1 MTHSSSSNERTLLK
15 QNASHEPT
23 AEGRA
28 SDARLDTHEG
38 YEFGGPVGVTAMIP
52 FFPTM
57 MYYFWI
63 CLRFYNGSLVHP
75 ESFQDIG
82 PFLGRM
88 WMHICQDATPTPRA
102 WAIYTSLMVFELVL
116 AFTMPGYKQEGLPVP
131 SLGYKTL
138 TYHCNALGSFYATL
152 IAGAILHTTGLFR
165 LTEIID
171 HFGEFMTV
179 AIIYGFLIS
188 FVVYGVT
195 IALGKQIR
203 MSGNFIYDFWM
214 GPCLNPRLGIVDLK
228 MWAEVRIPW
237 VLLFLI
243 AVSGACKQ
251 YDTYGYVTP
260 NMAFMVLAT
269 GLYINA
275 CAKGEECIPH
285 TWDMFHEKWGFMII
299 FWNFAGVPFTYCY
312 PVLYL
317 ASQEPETYRFPTV
330 VYILL
335 FTTLL
340 TFYYIFDTAMSQ
352 KSRFKMQMQG
362 TYTPRWTF
370 PQLPYGTVENPT
382 FIQTAHGNKLLT
394 SGWWGCARKPPTTA
408 NQVISFMRPVQSPSM
423 TYPPPP
429 TLTPAQAHALFSFLT
444 HTQTLAEMQ
453 SLKVPG
459 RVSNSGP
466 PFNPEL
472 GPNVGETLPLP
483 LPVLNFL
490 LRRLALTLP
499 GFKDVPKAVWSEH
512 AQQILEALAAQ
523 DLSDSFDKGSISK
536 RKILGFAVVIVAE
549 YAIRGAL
556 GGVPGRDSPRGKLP
570 EKWDLN
576 NPAHV
581 LRAWDEMI
589 HGFAYGT
596 QMDELVEWVT
606 KTDDLTQLPPMLQTA
621 HQFATMTCASFLHY
635 LLVVNPAGP
644 TLVTLIK
651 RVHGLLPYGLIRQT
665 LRVSNAATLLSA
677 VLRIFLQ
684 HAPSVRG
691 WFSGKR
697 GQNLLQTIMS
707 SILGGDE
714 TRIIQRIK
722 ELDSSP
728 DAGTKEQIAAIE
740 NYVQNGTREGKLDIR
755 GKSTAQSQSI
765 VAIILSE
772 AKVPI
777 PTSEAIHTNLLNR
790 LSLSLAAR
798 DRQRLISVLCENS
811 ASTDDHLAAL
821 IRAVGNAFEPILRG
835 VHRATDFAG
844 AISDIQAFL
853 DELLVLAQ
861 DNTSG
866 PTAYFELC
874 KQHQKNIH
882 KFLHAL
888 AKNAP
893 ELKEAYLT
901 WYKEC
906 MKVYA
911 RREGAYVPP
920 ASESGSGEAKSAG
933 ALTPE
938 LAKLVESLSDQD
950 RATVIAE
957 AEEYMAWLGDL
968 SSKSDER
975 TDQLL
980 TPSGPGPKVAPGIY
994 LAMWED
1000 MIASTGVTPAEA
1012 NGPVRYGTTDSVQSA
1027 SQKDD
1032 GEHGEAAAPR
1042 LYVGTGKAAPKMATT
1057 RKVLSGPFEKLL
1069 IEICMK

>member
-1 MTHSSSSNERTLLK
+1 
-15 QNASHEPT
+15 
-23 AEGRA
+23 
-28 SDARLDTHEG
+28 
-38 YEFGGPVGVTAMIP
+38 
-52 FFPTM
+52 
-57 MYYFWI
+57 
-63 CLRFYNGSLVHP
+63 
-75 ESFQDIG
+75 
-82 PFLGRM
+82 
-88 WMHICQDATPTPRA
+88 
-102 WAIYTSLMVFELVL
+102 
-116 AFTMPGYKQEGLPVP
+116 
-131 SLGYKTL
+131 
-138 TYHCNALGSFYATL
+138 
-152 IAGAILHTTGLFR
+152 
-165 LTEIID
+165 
-171 HFGEFMTV
+171 
-179 AIIYGFLIS
+179 
-188 FVVYGVT
+188 
-195 IALGKQIR
+195 
-203 MSGNFIYDFWM
+203 
-214 GPCLNPRLGIVDLK
+214 
-228 MWAEVRIPW
+228 
-237 VLLFLI
+237 
-243 AVSGACKQ
+243 
-251 YDTYGYVTP
+251 
-260 NMAFMVLAT
+260 
-269 GLYINA
+269 
-275 CAKGEECIPH
+275 
-285 TWDMFHEKWGFMII
+285 
-299 FWNFAGVPFTYCY
+299 
-312 PVLYL
+312 
-317 ASQEPETYRFPTV
+317 
-330 VYILL
+330 
-335 FTTLL
+335 
-340 TFYYIFDTAMSQ
+340 
-352 KSRFKMQMQG
+352 
-362 TYTPRWTF
+362 
-370 PQLPYGTVENPT
+370 
-382 FIQTAHGNKLLT
+382 
-394 SGWWGCARKPPTTA
+394 
-408 NQVISFMRPVQSPSM
+408 M
-423 TYPPPP
+423 TYPPPLS
-429 TLTPAQAHALFSFLT
+429 LTPAQAHALFSFLT

-466 PFNPEL
+466 PFNPKL
-472 GPNVGETLPLP
+472 GPDAGGALPLP
-483 LPVLNFL
+483 ILNFL

-499 GFKDVPKAVWSEH
+499 GFKDVPTAVWSQD

-556 GGVPGRDSPRGKLP
+556 GGVPGRDAPRGKLP
-570 EKWDLN
+570 EKWDPN

-589 HGFAYGT
+589 HGFAYGN
-596 QMDELVEWVT
+596 QMDELVEWVS

-714 TRIIQRIK
+714 TRILRRIK
-722 ELDSSP
+722 ELDSAP
-728 DAGTKEQIAAIE
+728 DAGTPEQIAAIE
-740 NYVQNGTREGKLDIR
+740 NYVQNGTREEKLDIR
-755 GKSTAQSQSI
+755 DQSVANSQSI
-765 VAIILSE
+765 VATILLD
-772 AKVPI
+772 AGIPV
-777 PTSEAIHTNLLNR
+777 PTSEAVHTNLLNR

-798 DRQRLISVLCENS
+798 DRQRLISVLCENLP
-811 ASTDDHLAAL
+811 STDDHLATFV
-821 IRAVGNAFEPILRG
+821 RAVGNAFDPVLRG

-853 DELLVLAQ
+853 DALLALAE
-861 DNTSG
+861 DKSSG
-866 PTAYFELC
+866 PAAYFELC
-874 KQHQKNIH
+874 KEHQKNIH

-920 ASESGSGEAKSAG
+920 ASKSGSGEVESAG
-933 ALTPE
+933 ALTPDIS
-938 LAKLVESLSDQD
+938 KLVESLPDQD
-950 RATVIAE
+950 RAAVIAE
-957 AEEYMAWLGDL
+957 AEEYATWLGAL

-980 TPSGPGPKVAPGIY
+980 TPSGPGPEVAPGVY

-1012 NGPVRYGTTDSVQSA
+1012 NGPVRYGTTDSVQTA
-1027 SQKDD
+1027 SRKDD

-1042 LYVGTGKAAPKMATT
+1042 LYVGTGKAAPKMPMT
-1057 RKVLSGPFEKLL
+1057 RKVLSGPFEQLL
-1069 IEICMK
+1069 IKICMD